1 LQLGHQVM
9 SKGNDDS
16 ILSSLT
22 RAMFDTV
29 MSTKLK
35 GENVKSKWNVDF
47 HLVKV
52 VRKEQEALLGDAV
65 GELSAI
71 SLGSIVSC

>member
-1 LQLGHQVM
+1 MQLGHQVM

-29 MSTKLK
+29 MSTKSK